1 MAIKTELEDPYN
13 VLDNWD
19 INSVD
24 PCSWR
29 MVTCSSDGYVS
40 ALYVTL
46 PLFMPVLKSTSGRCV
61 VPVFSHA
68 LLRLQRTA

>member
-40 ALYVTL
+40 ALYVYAPPPAS
-46 PLFMPVLKSTSGRCV
+46 PLFMPT
-61 VPVFSHA
+61 F
-68 LLRLQRTA
+68 

>member
-1 MAIKTELEDPYN
+1 MALVSIKNDLSDPYN

-29 MVTCSSDGYVS
+29 MVTCTPDGYVS
-40 ALYVTL
+40 AL
-46 PLFMPVLKSTSGRCV
+46 
-61 VPVFSHA
+61 
-68 LLRLQRTA
+68 